1 MASAKPNLAAEQ
13 KALEELQK
21 KVEQARA
28 RVKQAKI
35 AELKAQAQAA
45 RKLDSQKKLLI
56 GVSILESIKRG
67 EWTESDLMA
76 VVDRGLTRENERAVF
91 GLPPGRPL
99 QPPQRAAAGLVITKQ
114 NWPQSRASAGFSGA
128 SLPSSDAL
136 RGTSKSAITLFC
148 RSRR

>member
-1 MASAKPNLAAEQ
+1 MASTKPNLAAEQ

-67 EWTESDLMA
+67 EWTEADLLA
-76 VVDRGLTRENERAVF
+76 VVDRGLTRDNERAVF
-91 GLPPGRPL
+91 GLPPL
-99 QPPQRAAAGLVITKQ
+99 QAPAAAPEGGQ
-114 NWPQSRASAGFSGA
+114 QG
-128 SLPSSDAL
+128 
-136 RGTSKSAITLFC
+136 
-148 RSRR
+148 

>member
-1 MASAKPNLAAEQ
+1 MASKQPNLAAEQ

-35 AELKAQAQAA
+35 AELKAQAQAE
-45 RKLDSQKKLLI
+45 RKVLDRKKMLI

-67 EWTESDLMA
+67 EWTESDLLA

-91 GLPPGRPL
+91 GLPPR
-99 QPPQRAAAGLVITKQ
+99 QAAAAAPEGGQ
-114 NWPQSRASAGFSGA
+114 QG
-128 SLPSSDAL
+128 
-136 RGTSKSAITLFC
+136 
-148 RSRR
+148 

>member
-67 EWTESDLMA
+67 EWSEADLLA
-76 VVDRGLTRENERAVF
+76 VVDRGLTRDHERAVF
-91 GLPPGRPL
+91 GLQPL
-99 QPPQRAAAGLVITKQ
+99 QAAAA
-114 NWPQSRASAGFSGA
+114 PQGGA
-128 SLPSSDAL
+128 E
-136 RGTSKSAITLFC
+136 G
-148 RSRR
+148 